1 MKFIV
6 KIITLILIF
15 PAFIFGQNNNPLK
28 EKNIFIENN
37 IITIDSFSIIPN
49 SLVIYKNDSVL
60 IDKIQYEINEI
71 EAKIKIIN
79 PDLLNKTLKF
89 QYYIYPV
96 LLSKNYY
103 HRKLNFIE
111 PDNNADTYWKKHNTN
126 LEKKSNSNL
135 IKEGNISRRIMIG
148 NSQDLSVIS
157 NIDL

>member
-71 EAKIKIIN
+71 ELSEEYELFIN
-79 PDLLNKTLKF
+79 
-89 QYYIYPV
+89 
-96 LLSKNYY
+96 
-103 HRKLNFIE
+103 
-111 PDNNADTYWKKHNTN
+111 
-126 LEKKSNSNL
+126 
-135 IKEGNISRRIMIG
+135 
-148 NSQDLSVIS
+148 
-157 NIDL
+157 